1 MTRNISQNIS
11 RAKRLGLWLLL
22 VGILLG
28 PGFAEPK
35 TLKEGDPFPDLSG
48 FGLEG
53 AMPTELKGKVIL
65 LDFWASW
72 CGPCKE
78 SFPVLEELHK
88 KYAASGLVVLGV
100 NVDDKAKAADDFLK
114 RRPVSFPI
122 VRDVSKRLVSAVDIE
137 TMPTSFL
144 IDRQGKIKGVHKGF
158 RGAETKRAYVKEIEE
173 LLK

>member
-1 MTRNISQNIS
+1 MIRNALLNILHV
-11 RAKRLGLWLLL
+11 KRLGLWMVL
-22 VGILLG
+22 VGVLVATG
-28 PGFAEPK
+28 VAEPK

-53 AMPTELKGKVIL
+53 ALPTELKGKVIL

-100 NVDDKAKAADDFLK
+100 NVDDKAKAVEDFLK

-122 VRDVSKRLVSAVDIE
+122 VRDASKRLVSAVDIE

-144 IDRQGKIKGVHKGF
+144 IDKQGKIKGVHRGF